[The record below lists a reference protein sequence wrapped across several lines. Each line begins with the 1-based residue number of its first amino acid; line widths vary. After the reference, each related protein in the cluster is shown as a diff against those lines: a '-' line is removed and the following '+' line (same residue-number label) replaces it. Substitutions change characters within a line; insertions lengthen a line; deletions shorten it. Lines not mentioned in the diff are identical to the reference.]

1 MPFEN
6 QSFTEQPTQPN
17 AQKQSSKFV
26 IILIVLIILVGA
38 YLAYSVYTG
47 NQSTNTDSFE
57 ALEQREPS
65 SQASDIEESDDSP
78 QLQDNAISATL
89 DLEINNTPEQSYTIA
104 QVAENDSKSS
114 CWTIIDGK
122 VYDITSYVPNH
133 PGGESKILQVC
144 GKDGTILFS
153 RPSAHR
159 SSGAGN
165 ILENFKIGTLSQ

>member
-26 IILIVLIILVGA
+26 IILIALIILAGA
-38 YLAYSVYTG
+38 YLAYSVYTS

-57 ALEQREPS
+57 ALEPS
-65 SQASDIEESDDSP
+65 SQASDIEASDASP
-78 QLQDNAISATL
+78 QLQDNAISSEL
-89 DLEINNTPEQSYTIA
+89 DSEINNNPEQSYTIA
-104 QVAENDSKSS
+104 QVAENNNKSS

-144 GKDGTILFS
+144 GKDGTILFGQ
-153 RPSAHR
+153 PSAHR

-165 ILENFKIGTLSQ
+165 VLENFKIGTISP

>member
-26 IILIVLIILVGA
+26 IILIALIILAGA
-38 YLAYSVYTG
+38 YLVYSVYTG
-47 NQSTNTDSFE
+47 NQPTNTDSFE
-57 ALEQREPS
+57 LLETS
-65 SQASDIEESDDSP
+65 SQASDIEASDESP
-78 QLQDNAISATL
+78 QPQDNAISSVL
-89 DLEINNTPEQSYTIA
+89 DSEQSYTIA
-104 QVAENDSKSS
+104 QVAENNNKSS

-144 GKDGTILFS
+144 GKDGTILFGK
-153 RPSAHR
+153 PSAHR

-165 ILENFKIGTLSQ
+165 VLENFKIGTLSQ